1 VSIPVQGGNPAYT
14 FSASLSPSTF
24 FQNSITKKTND
35 LTEEQ
40 ELLAIENARTNFET
54 VKVDK
59 EQELQDLEWNKQSY
73 NESYTMYQD
82 LANQLETHYKAGLI
96 KESEYLSA
104 LSNAKNYKVKLIS
117 NLIDFIIYNNELQS
131 LFVAD

>member
-1 VSIPVQGGNPAYT
+1 MRQQDDLQKDIDKLQNSGNPKT
-14 FSASLSPSTF
+14 RQKVVLTGSPMG
-24 FQNSITKKTND
+24 ITYSFVD
-35 LTEEQ
+35 VLTKEGQ
-40 ELLAIENARTNFET
+40 LL
-54 VKVDK
+54 KDK
-59 EQELQDLEWNKQSY
+59 EQELQDMEWNKQSY
-73 NESYTMYQD
+73 NESYTMYLD

>member
-1 VSIPVQGGNPAYT
+1 M
-14 FSASLSPSTF
+14 
-24 FQNSITKKTND
+24 
-35 LTEEQ
+35 
-40 ELLAIENARTNFET
+40 AIENARTNFET